1 MKRFFIL
8 VMCLCM
14 AVPINVC
21 AANQKI
27 KVNPVYQNSKVIK
40 GKTKKRY
47 RVQAKIG
54 KKKYQTKADRKG
66 NFRLRI
72 PKQSVGKSFYIKV
85 YRGKRYI
92 LKKKIHVLTKSIK
105 IQKFSTKNKIIKGY
119 ARPGYRI
126 KVTMNHKRYQT
137 KASKVKGSFKVLM
150 KRPAGNATAKISLYN
165 KKGKY
170 IKSAKYSAY
179 NKKSNK
185 KDQNTKKAQY
195 TTADGKKYTG
205 KVPGFDDPINLSAVE
220 KQMNEAGMEYDDS
233 KTIIETSSGRAFM
246 NATSG
251 HGQWY
256 HAKNGITLYYITA
269 TTGDLRNTPTPDC
282 NDPTTYEGKIKSGQT
297 GKFAPTY
304 KSSRDLSYL
313 GIKIVGYKNQK
324 PVIYYAVSEQ
334 LMAGKIGIA
343 PQIQ

>member
-92 LKKKIHVLTKSIK
+92 LKKKIEKARSLLLETKLSITA
-105 IQKFSTKNKIIKGY
+105 IAFQCGFSSSQY
-119 ARPGYRI
+119 
-126 KVTMNHKRYQT
+126 
-137 KASKVKGSFKVLM
+137 F
-150 KRPAGNATAKISLYN
+150 ATAFKRFCRMTPSQFRESM
-165 KKGKY
+165 KA
-170 IKSAKYSAY
+170 AK
-179 NKKSNK
+179 
-185 KDQNTKKAQY
+185 
-195 TTADGKKYTG
+195 
-205 KVPGFDDPINLSAVE
+205 P
-220 KQMNEAGMEYDDS
+220 
-233 KTIIETSSGRAFM
+233 
-246 NATSG
+246 
-251 HGQWY
+251 
-256 HAKNGITLYYITA
+256 
-269 TTGDLRNTPTPDC
+269 
-282 NDPTTYEGKIKSGQT
+282 
-297 GKFAPTY
+297 
-304 KSSRDLSYL
+304 
-313 GIKIVGYKNQK
+313 
-324 PVIYYAVSEQ
+324 
-334 LMAGKIGIA
+334 
-343 PQIQ
+343 

>member
-1 MKRFFIL
+1 
-8 VMCLCM
+8 M

-54 KKKYQTKADRKG
+54 KKKYQTKADCKG

-105 IQKFSTKNKIIKGY
+105 VQKFSIKNKIIKGY

-126 KVTMNHKRYQT
+126 KITMNHKSYQT
-137 KASKVKGSFKVLM
+137 KASRVKGSFKIQM

-205 KVPGFDDPINLSAVE
+205 KVPEFDDPINLSAVE

-251 HGQWY
+251 HGQGYYGWIVTIW
-256 HAKNGITLYYITA
+256 KQKVIISGNGIMQRMELHCIISQQQQEIYAIPQHQIVMIQQPMKEK
-269 TTGDLRNTPTPDC
+269 LNPDRQA
-282 NDPTTYEGKIKSGQT
+282 NFHQPIKVPEICHT
-297 GKFAPTY
+297 
-304 KSSRDLSYL
+304 
-313 GIKIVGYKNQK
+313 
-324 PVIYYAVSEQ
+324 
-334 LMAGKIGIA
+334 
-343 PQIQ
+343 